1 MHITTQLDLDVI
13 AIERDDQLSLLVE
26 LTAPTPEPAAE
37 RSPRTLVVV
46 LDRSGSMAGERL
58 NGAKAALTALVDRL
72 DPADRFGLVT
82 FDDEVRV
89 EIPAEPMT
97 DKNAAKHR
105 IAGVQP
111 GNMTNLSAGYLRGLQ
126 EAQRAKTPAGGAV
139 LLISDGHA
147 NAGITDAEQ
156 LGGVAANANQGSVTT
171 STLGF
176 GLGYDE
182 TLMRAIAAGGTGSE
196 LFAEHADDAMVAIA
210 GEIDGL
216 LAQSAQAAS
225 VFIRMAPA
233 CKQLLVVN
241 DMPTV
246 VAADGVLVELGSF
259 YAGETRRLVMT
270 FDVPGVHTLGLAEIA
285 KLDFSWVELP
295 ALVQHSVT
303 VPVHVNVL
311 PGDQAAGRVPDATVR
326 TELAY
331 LQTQRA
337 KRAAAEFMSGGNAP
351 AALGEL
357 RRARAMASRMMQSA
371 PVMMRGEISEDIAT
385 IDLLS
390 TEVAY
395 GRMGRAAKVASADT
409 TQKSRRRGS
418 VNRSS

>member
-13 AIERDDQLSLLVE
+13 AFERDDQVSLLVE
-26 LTAPTPEPAAE
+26 LTAPTPEPATE

-46 LDRSGSMAGERL
+46 LDRSGSMAHGRL
-58 NGAKAALTALVDRL
+58 DGAKAALTALVDRL

-82 FDDEVRV
+82 FDDEVKV
-89 EIPAEPMT
+89 EIAAAPMT
-97 DKNAAKHR
+97 DKHAAKQR

-111 GNMTNLSAGYLRGLQ
+111 RGITNLSAGYLRGLQ
-126 EAQRAKTPAGGAV
+126 EAKRAKTDAGAAV

-147 NAGITDAEQ
+147 NAGITDVDKLEGLAA
-156 LGGVAANANQGSVTT
+156 AANHDAVTT

-225 VFIRMAPA
+225 VFIRMAAA

-259 YAGETRRLVMT
+259 YAGEIRRLVVT
-270 FDVPGVHTLGLAEIA
+270 FDVPGVAALGLTEIA
-285 KLDFSWVELP
+285 GLDFSWVELP

-303 VPVHVNVL
+303 MPVHVNVL
-311 PGDQAAGRVPDATVR
+311 PGDQAAGRIPDPTVR

-337 KRAAAEFMSGGNAP
+337 KRAAAEHMSGGEAGAALRALGRARGMASGVLRGAP
-351 AALGEL
+351 ASMRKEL
-357 RRARAMASRMMQSA
+357 QD
-371 PVMMRGEISEDIAT
+371 DIAT
-385 IDLLS
+385 IDLLAA
-390 TEVAY
+390 EVS
-395 GRMGRAAKVASADT
+395 GGNLTRAAKVASADT
-409 TQKSRRRGS
+409 TLKSRRRGS
-418 VNRSS
+418 TRQA

>member
-1 MHITTQLDLDVI
+1 MHIKTQLDLDVI
-13 AIERDDQLSLLVE
+13 AIECDDQLSLLVE
-26 LTAPTPEPAAE
+26 LTAPTPEPTAE
-37 RSPRTLVVV
+37 RSARTLVVV

-58 NGAKAALTALVDRL
+58 DGAKAALTALVDRL
-72 DPADRFGLVT
+72 DPADRFGLVS
-82 FDDEVRV
+82 FDDEVRI
-89 EIPAEPMT
+89 EIAAAPMT
-97 DKNAAKHR
+97 DKNAAKYR
-105 IAGVQP
+105 IAGIQP

-126 EAQRAKTPAGGAV
+126 EAQRAKGATGAAV

-147 NAGITDAEQ
+147 NAGIIDAEQ
-156 LGGVAANANQGSVTT
+156 LRGVAANANQGAVTT

-210 GEIDGL
+210 GEIEGL
-216 LAQSAQAAS
+216 LTQTAQAAS

-241 DMPTV
+241 DMPTA

-259 YAGETRRLVMT
+259 YAGQTRRLVVT
-270 FDVPGVHTLGLAEIA
+270 FDVPGVATLGVTEIA
-285 KLDFSWVELP
+285 GLDFSWVELP
-295 ALVQHSVT
+295 SLVQRSVT
-303 VPVHVNVL
+303 VPIHVTVL
-311 PGDQAAGRVPDATVR
+311 PGDQAADRVPDPTVR

-337 KRAAAEFMSGGNAP
+337 KRAAAEYMSDGNA
-351 AALGEL
+351 AGALGEL
-357 RRARAMASRMMQSA
+357 KRARAMASRTRRSA
-371 PVMMRGEISEDIAT
+371 PARMRGELSEDIAT
-385 IDLLS
+385 IDLLT

-395 GRMGRAAKVASADT
+395 GRMGRAAKIASADAT
-409 TQKSRRRGS
+409 LKSRRRGS
-418 VNRSS
+418 AT

>member
-1 MHITTQLDLDVI
+1 MHIKTQLDLDVL
-13 AIERDDQLSLLVE
+13 AIECDDQLSLLVE
-26 LTAPTPEPAAE
+26 LTAPTPEPTAE
-37 RSPRTLVVV
+37 RSARTLVVV

-58 NGAKAALTALVDRL
+58 DGAKAALTALVDRL
-72 DPADRFGLVT
+72 DPADRFGLVS
-82 FDDEVRV
+82 FDDEVRI
-89 EIPAEPMT
+89 EIAAAPMT
-97 DKNAAKHR
+97 DKNAAKYR
-105 IAGVQP
+105 IAGIQP

-126 EAQRAKTPAGGAV
+126 EAQRAKGATGAAV

-147 NAGITDAEQ
+147 NAGIIDAEQ
-156 LGGVAANANQGSVTT
+156 LHGVAANANQGAVTT

-216 LAQSAQAAS
+216 LTQTAQAAS

-241 DMPTV
+241 DMPTA

-259 YAGETRRLVMT
+259 YAGQTRRLVIT
-270 FDVPGVHTLGLAEIA
+270 FDVPGVATLGVTEIA
-285 KLDFSWVELP
+285 GLDFSWVELP
-295 ALVQHSVT
+295 SLVQRSVT
-303 VPVHVNVL
+303 VPIHVTVL
-311 PGDQAAGRVPDATVR
+311 PGDQAADRVPDPTVR

-337 KRAAAEFMSGGNAP
+337 KRAAAEYMSDGNA
-351 AALGEL
+351 AGALGEL
-357 RRARAMASRMMQSA
+357 KRARAMASRTRRSA
-371 PVMMRGEISEDIAT
+371 PARMRGELSEDIAT
-385 IDLLS
+385 IDLLT

-395 GRMGRAAKVASADT
+395 GRMGRAAKIASADAT
-409 TQKSRRRGS
+409 LKSRRRGS
-418 VNRSS
+418 AT

>member
-26 LTAPTPEPAAE
+26 LTAPTPETTAE

-46 LDRSGSMAGERL
+46 LDRSGSMAGGRL
-58 NGAKAALTALVDRL
+58 DGAKAALTALVDRL

-82 FDDEVRV
+82 FDDEVKV
-89 EIPAEPMT
+89 VIAAAPMT
-97 DKNAAKHR
+97 DKQAAKQR

-111 GNMTNLSAGYLRGLQ
+111 RGITNLSAGYLRGLQ
-126 EAQRAKTPAGGAV
+126 EARRAKTAAGGAV
-139 LLISDGHA
+139 LLISDGNA
-147 NAGITDAEQ
+147 NAGITDVEQ
-156 LGGVAANANQGSVTT
+156 LEGLAAKANQGGVTT

-246 VAADGVLVELGSF
+246 ATTDGVLVELGSF
-259 YAGETRRLVMT
+259 YAGETRRLVVT
-270 FDVPGVHTLGLAEIA
+270 FDVPGVAALGLTEIA
-285 KLDFSWVELP
+285 ALDFGWVELP

-303 VPVHVNVL
+303 VPVNVNVL
-311 PGDQAAGRVPDATVR
+311 PGDQAAGRIPDPTVR
-326 TELAY
+326 SELAY

-337 KRAAAEFMSGGNAP
+337 KRAAAEHMSRGNAAAALGQLGRARDLATGVMRAAP
-351 AALGEL
+351 AA
-357 RRARAMASRMMQSA
+357 MRMDLSA
-371 PVMMRGEISEDIAT
+371 DIAT
-385 IDLLS
+385 IDLLAA
-390 TEVAY
+390 EVAE
-395 GRMGRAAKVASADT
+395 GNLARAAKVASADT
-409 TQKSRRRGS
+409 TLKSRRRGS
-418 VNRSS
+418 VKRS

>member
-1 MHITTQLDLDVI
+1 MGC
-13 AIERDDQLSLLVE
+13 R
-26 LTAPTPEPAAE
+26 
-37 RSPRTLVVV
+37 RR
-46 LDRSGSMAGERL
+46 
-58 NGAKAALTALVDRL
+58 K
-72 DPADRFGLVT
+72 
-82 FDDEVRV
+82 
-89 EIPAEPMT
+89 
-97 DKNAAKHR
+97 
-105 IAGVQP
+105 
-111 GNMTNLSAGYLRGLQ
+111 
-126 EAQRAKTPAGGAV
+126 RAKTEAGAAV

-147 NAGITDAEQ
+147 NAGITDVDQ
-156 LGGVAANANQGSVTT
+156 LEGLAAAANHDAVTT

-259 YAGETRRLVMT
+259 YAGEIRRLVVT
-270 FDVPGVHTLGLAEIA
+270 FDVPGVAALGLTEIA
-285 KLDFSWVELP
+285 GLDFSWVELP

-303 VPVHVNVL
+303 MPVHVNVL
-311 PGDQAAGRVPDATVR
+311 PGDQAAGRIPDPTVR

-337 KRAAAEFMSGGNAP
+337 KRAAAEHMSGGDAG
-351 AALGEL
+351 AAL
-357 RRARAMASRMMQSA
+357 ARAGQGQGHGERGAARGAGGDAQGTAGRHRDHRSAGGRGVGGQPDQGGKGGVCGHHVEVTAPWFDEADVMSA
-371 PVMMRGEISEDIAT
+371 PD
-385 IDLLS
+385 
-390 TEVAY
+390 
-395 GRMGRAAKVASADT
+395 RAMSA
-409 TQKSRRRGS
+409 QRRQTCSLCSMAPDDFVEGH
-418 VNRSS
+418 

>member
-1 MHITTQLDLDVI
+1 MHIRTQLDLDVI
-13 AIERDDQLSLLVE
+13 AIERDDQVSLLVE

-46 LDRSGSMAGERL
+46 LDRSGSMAGGRL
-58 NGAKAALTALVDRL
+58 DGAKAALTALVDRL

-82 FDDEVRV
+82 FDDEVKV
-89 EIPAEPMT
+89 VIAAAPMT
-97 DKNAAKHR
+97 DKQSAKQR

-111 GNMTNLSAGYLRGLQ
+111 RGITNLSAGYLRGLQ
-126 EAQRAKTPAGGAV
+126 EARRAKTAAGAAV

-147 NAGITDAEQ
+147 NAGITDVEQ
-156 LGGVAANANQGSVTT
+156 LEGLAAKANQDAVTT

-246 VAADGVLVELGSF
+246 ATTDGVLVELGSF
-259 YAGETRRLVMT
+259 YAGETRRLVVT
-270 FDVPGVHTLGLAEIA
+270 FDVPGVAALGLTEIA
-285 KLDFSWVELP
+285 ALDFGWVELP

-303 VPVHVNVL
+303 VPVNVNVL
-311 PGDQAAGRVPDATVR
+311 PGDQAAGRIPDPTVR
-326 TELAY
+326 SELAY

-337 KRAAAEFMSGGNAP
+337 KRAAAEHMSRGNAAAALGQLGRARDLATGGMRAAP
-351 AALGEL
+351 AA
-357 RRARAMASRMMQSA
+357 MRMDLSA
-371 PVMMRGEISEDIAT
+371 DIAT
-385 IDLLS
+385 IDLLAA
-390 TEVAY
+390 EVAE
-395 GRMGRAAKVASADT
+395 GNLARAAKVASADT
-409 TQKSRRRGS
+409 TLKSRRRGS
-418 VNRSS
+418 VERS

>member
-13 AIERDDQLSLLVE
+13 AFERDDQVSLLVE
-26 LTAPTPEPAAE
+26 LTAPTPEPATE

-46 LDRSGSMAGERL
+46 LDRSGSMAGGRL
-58 NGAKAALTALVDRL
+58 DGAKAALTALVDRL

-82 FDDEVRV
+82 FDDEVKV
-89 EIPAEPMT
+89 EIAAAPMT
-97 DKNAAKHR
+97 DKHAAKQR
-105 IAGVQP
+105 IAGDPAAGHHQP
-111 GNMTNLSAGYLRGLQ
+111 VGGISAW
-126 EAQRAKTPAGGAV
+126 AAGGQAGENRGRGGG
-139 LLISDGHA
+139 SADQRRPRQRRDHRRRPARAAWPRRPNHDG
-147 NAGITDAEQ
+147 
-156 LGGVAANANQGSVTT
+156 VTT

-259 YAGETRRLVMT
+259 YAGEIRRLVVT
-270 FDVPGVHTLGLAEIA
+270 FDVPGV
-285 KLDFSWVELP
+285 
-295 ALVQHSVT
+295 
-303 VPVHVNVL
+303 
-311 PGDQAAGRVPDATVR
+311 
-326 TELAY
+326 
-331 LQTQRA
+331 
-337 KRAAAEFMSGGNAP
+337 
-351 AALGEL
+351 AALGLTEI
-357 RRARAMASRMMQSA
+357 AA
-371 PVMMRGEISEDIAT
+371 PG
-385 IDLLS
+385 LQLGG
-390 TEVAY
+390 VACS
-395 GRMGRAAKVASADT
+395 GAAFGDHAGPCQRAA
-409 TQKSRRRGS
+409 R
-418 VNRSS
+418 